1 MYRGLQ
7 MEESYHDIWNT
18 EEEWREARLGWSAP
32 ARTCQASWALVR
44 EEFQCWG
51 IGRVKLSE
59 API

>member
-1 MYRGLQ
+1 